1 MPFLP
6 FLALATTRTPRRG
19 AGEEDPTRRLAPVE
33 RCRVA
38 DRAAGAELV
47 IAARTVVARGAERPG
62 LAPGATRADAAIGET
77 VVLIVCV
84 ELRVRDR
91 HGGADP
97 TARFPGVVAE
107 RALSWIELRL
117 ANQSAA
123 SPNRL
128 QTLQTLIPCDGKAE
142 SKSGPKARLDETKK
156 YKYL

>member
-1 MPFLP
+1 M
-6 FLALATTRTPRRG
+6 
-19 AGEEDPTRRLAPVE
+19 
-33 RCRVA
+33 
-38 DRAAGAELV
+38 V

-62 LAPGATRADAAIGET
+62 LAPGATRADAAIAET

-123 SPNRL
+123 SPNRS
-128 QTLQTLIPCDGKAE
+128 PNPPNPD
-142 SKSGPKARLDETKK
+142 SVRRKS
-156 YKYL
+156 

>member
-62 LAPGATRADAAIGET
+62 LAPGATRADAAIAET

-91 HGGADP
+91 RGGADP

-123 SPNRL
+123 SPNRS
-128 QTLQTLIPCDGKAE
+128 PNPPNPD
-142 SKSGPKARLDETKK
+142 SVRRKS
-156 YKYL
+156 

>member
-19 AGEEDPTRRLAPVE
+19 AGEEDPRRRLAPVE

-38 DRAAGAELV
+38 DRPGAELV

-62 LAPGATRADAAIGET
+62 LPPGATRADAAIAET

-91 HGGADP
+91 RGGADP

-117 ANQSAA
+117 ANQSAGNHK
-123 SPNRL
+123 SPK
-128 QTLQTLIPCDGKAE
+128 TLIPWDGKADE
-142 SKSGPKARLDETKK
+142 RKAVLDHRR
-156 YKYL
+156 